1 MPLLAKRA
9 EKVSRQ
15 NCQEMTFFFFSF
27 CLAVTSRPP
36 EFDQTPPER
45 TTVKAQELINLRCR
59 SKPPVIIPTVYDWR
73 KDGKP
78 FRAEDLSSGR
88 ITTNSGQLL
97 IKSARREDSGNY
109 TCMLVNS
116 EGNVTSNNS
125 EVIVVGQFLQL
136 LLSLLILVPSIFNLQ
151 SSMKHPPH
159 PRWGKRMGGLLDL
172 AKCNTKGKKKGTHS
186 IYGKTQVVWTK
197 MSNVSSEGLFV
208 TPLSKFGRGQW
219 LSHMEI

>member
-1 MPLLAKRA
+1 MFPRCYAPFGQTRGEGFPPKL
-9 EKVSRQ
+9 SR
-15 NCQEMTFFFFSF
+15 NDFFFFSF

-151 SSMKHPPH
+151 SSIFNEAPTPP
-159 PRWGKRMGGLLDL
+159 PLGGKDGGLIRSSEMQYQ
-172 AKCNTKGKKKGTHS
+172 GKKKRNT
-186 IYGKTQVVWTK
+186 
-197 MSNVSSEGLFV
+197 LD
-208 TPLSKFGRGQW
+208 LR
-219 LSHMEI
+219 